1 MGLVVIIYYETTINQ
16 IFKIIM
22 NVKQLKELIMD
33 LPDNMEVIIQ
43 RDPEGNSYSPLDDA
57 DPNCIYLQQLNEV
70 YSTLWDHHDAM
81 MEKEEWDE
89 FIQRPK
95 TLVLSPLN

>member
-1 MGLVVIIYYETTINQ
+1 
-16 IFKIIM
+16 M
-22 NVKQLKELIMD
+22 NVKQLKEIIQD
-33 LPDNMEVIIQ
+33 LPDDMEVIIQ
-43 RDPEGNSYSPLDDA
+43 RDPEGNSYTLLDDA
-57 DPNCIYLQQLNEV
+57 DPHCIHLQRSNEV
-70 YSTLWDHHDAM
+70 YSTLWDHDDAM

>member
-1 MGLVVIIYYETTINQ
+1 
-16 IFKIIM
+16 M

-57 DPNCIYLQQLNEV
+57 DPHCIYLQRLNEV
-70 YSTLWDHHDAM
+70 YSTLWDHNAAM
-81 MEKEEWDE
+81 MEKEEWNE
-89 FIQRPK
+89 FLQQPK
-95 TLVLSPLN
+95 TLVLSPVN

>member
-1 MGLVVIIYYETTINQ
+1 
-16 IFKIIM
+16 M

-57 DPNCIYLQQLNEV
+57 DPNCIYLQRLNEV

-81 MEKEEWDE
+81 REKEEWDE
-89 FIQRPK
+89 FLQQPK
-95 TLVLSPLN
+95 ALVLSPLN